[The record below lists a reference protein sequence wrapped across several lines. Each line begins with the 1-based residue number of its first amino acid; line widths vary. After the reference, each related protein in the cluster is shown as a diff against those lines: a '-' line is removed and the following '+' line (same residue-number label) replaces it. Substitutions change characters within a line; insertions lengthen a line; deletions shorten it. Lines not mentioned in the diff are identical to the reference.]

1 MRLLGKKFALAAV
14 SVITAVSSFGQ
25 TTTVNGQQE
34 VINTIT
40 TAVPFMR
47 IVNDTRSGG
56 MGNVGIAISPDV
68 NGAQSNGA
76 KMAFLDD
83 DFGVGLSFTPWL
95 KSLVNDIYLAN
106 LTGFYRVKNVQTI
119 HASLRYFSLGDIQ
132 FTDNDGNNTIKVRPQ
147 ELSVD
152 LGYSR
157 RLGKIASVGATLR
170 FIYSNLSP
178 GGVGGNDVK
187 PAMAGAA
194 DISVMVDKHWDPKKG
209 DLSHELTWG
218 LCISNIGNKVSYTS
232 NSTKDFLPTNIGMGF
247 GYKLHLDREDKYVV
261 GAYLDL
267 NKLMVPTPVTQDNL
281 YQKKADGSY
290 ILNSAGGKL
299 IKSEYDTNNNGVP
312 DYKEQSVVQGMFTS
326 FGDASAIEELREI
339 STGVGAEFMYKKMF
353 GVRLGYFY
361 EHPTKGNRNYMTVGA
376 TVKYSVATLHASYL
390 VPTSNQRNP
399 LDNTFS
405 FSLAFQFNKAAM
417 KKKAAEAAPENGAP
431 APVEITPKKQ
441 GKKTAKVKEETEP
454 APLMQESPK
463 Q

>member
-14 SVITAVSSFGQ
+14 SVIAGLSSFGQ
-25 TTTVNGQQE
+25 TTSVNGQQE

-76 KMAFLDD
+76 KMAFIDD

-132 FTDNDGNNTIKVRPQ
+132 FTNDQGENTIKVRPQ

-187 PAMAGAA
+187 PALAGAA

-232 NSTKDFLPTNIGMGF
+232 NSTKDFLPTNLGMGF

-267 NKLMVPTPVTQDNL
+267 NKLMVPTPVKQYFNDDKTKPNP
-281 YQKKADGSY
+281 
-290 ILNSAGGKL
+290 
-299 IKSEYDTNNNGVP
+299 EYDVNKNGVA
-312 DYKEQSVVQGMFTS
+312 DYKEQSVVKAMFSS
-326 FGDASAIEELREI
+326 FGDAPALEELREI

-417 KKKAAEAAPENGAP
+417 KKKAAEAAQDPNNGSAAP
-431 APVEITPKKQ
+431 IEATPKKQ
-441 GKKTAKVKEETEP
+441 GKKASKSKEESEP